1 MQRAGIFTEE
11 DNRQFV
17 SGRITGGKDRR
28 GSGRN
33 DRKSQR
39 EAKEGAAVR

>member
-11 DNRQFV
+11 DNGQFV
-17 SGRITGGKDRR
+17 SGRISGGKDRR
-28 GSGRN
+28 SSERN
-33 DRKSQR
+33 SRKSQR